1 MRILIPIDQSDH
13 AHAALEHA
21 IATYPDATLVA
32 LHVVDPTMT
41 MYRGEMSYDYERLI
55 DLEEKNADD
64 LLEAAVGTAEEHDVS
79 ITTETLIGKPA
90 RAIVM
95 FAEENDIDH
104 IILGSRG
111 KSGVS
116 RVLLGSV
123 AEQVMRRAPCP
134 VTVVR

>member
-1 MRILIPIDQSDH
+1 MRILIPIDDSDH

-41 MYRGEMSYDYERLI
+41 MYRGEMSYDYDRLI
-55 DLEEKNADD
+55 GLEEKNADE
-64 LLEAAVGTAEEHDVS
+64 LLEMAVETAEAHDVS

-90 RAIVM
+90 RAIVT
-95 FAEENDIDH
+95 FAEENDIEQ
-104 IILGSRG
+104 IVLGSRG